1 MLYKTKKKIGG
12 ERMLQSTENTRI
24 AAQPSLQSLPLS
36 VAQAIAV
43 AITSLLLIGLTLL
56 LNTFVF
62 SSM

>member
-1 MLYKTKKKIGG
+1 
-12 ERMLQSTENTRI
+12 MLQSTENTRI